1 MSTHH
6 ITPADRL
13 AQVSAALHVLANT
26 GFSMAA
32 STCRH
37 WANKLDHIAAELR
50 AGQRADAEGRDVADA
65 IRAARTEG
73 DLADAWIGSRPKRLD
88 MGVPARL
95 AAIEAW
101 IDASS
106 RMGNDGR

>member
-1 MSTHH
+1 MNTHH

-13 AQVSAALHVLANT
+13 AQVSAALREGT
-26 GFSMAA
+26 DSGFSMAP
-32 STCRH
+32 STRRQ
-37 WANKLDHIAAELR
+37 WANILDHIAAELR
-50 AGQRADAEGRDVADA
+50 ACQRADAEGRDVADA

-73 DLADAWIGSRPKRLD
+73 DLADAWIGSRPKRLG
-88 MGVPARL
+88 MGTPARL

-101 IDASS
+101 IDVSS

>member
-6 ITPADRL
+6 IILADRV
-13 AQVSAALHVLANT
+13 ANVSAGLREGADA
-26 GFSMAA
+26 GFHMTP
-32 STCRH
+32 STRRQ

-50 AGQRADAEGRDVADA
+50 ARQPADAEGRDVADA

-73 DLADAWIGSRPKRLD
+73 DLADAWIGSRPKRLG
-88 MGVPARL
+88 MGMPARL

-101 IDASS
+101 IDALS

>member
-1 MSTHH
+1 MNTHH

-13 AQVSAALHVLANT
+13 AQVSAALREGT
-26 GFSMAA
+26 DSGFSMAP
-32 STCRH
+32 STRRQ
-37 WANKLDHIAAELR
+37 WANILDHIAAELR
-50 AGQRADAEGRDVADA
+50 ACQRADAEGRDVADA

-73 DLADAWIGSRPKRLD
+73 DLADAWIGSRPKRLG
-88 MGVPARL
+88 MGMPARL